1 VYVIVLRSVIA
12 NSIRRFLHIERVG
25 YYLMEENMYQ
35 MMTRMNTETTAIT
48 ADTTTTPIT
57 GTRVRMTKEIAR
69 PMLSAL
75 SAVLKMARE
84 ERGLSQMEVARRSGL
99 HRTYVCEVERG
110 TRNPS
115 LQSVIQIAAALDV
128 TVSDLITRA
137 EHLMRGEDAN
147 RNGEGH

>member
-1 VYVIVLRSVIA
+1 M
-12 NSIRRFLHIERVG
+12 RRGVRLAHRVKG
-25 YYLMEENMYQ
+25 MYQ
-35 MMTRMNTETTAIT
+35 MIEQTEELVTTP
-48 ADTTTTPIT
+48 PIT
-57 GTRVRMTKEIAR
+57 GTRVRMTKEIVR

-84 ERGLSQMEVARRSGL
+84 EQGLSQMEVARRSGL

-128 TVSDLITRA
+128 TVSELIQRA
-137 EHLMRGEDAN
+137 ETIMRGDNAH
-147 RNGEGH
+147 RNGDGH